1 MTGRKPRPTK
11 NRLMATRVVLAV
23 LVLAVLA
30 ALYGVA
36 GVSRPI
42 ALASAAAA
50 GAPEQL
56 PVTSALVACPAPG
69 SGSVTGGGIAIAS
82 APATT
87 GAGQVLMTGL
97 AAAGGTS
104 SGTGVGT
111 TLHILTQPGQLAIAR
126 IPAASALS
134 KKLPVLKMAGGL
146 VPTSAG
152 RGGVIIQ
159 AVGAMSQGLDVDQL
173 SPQGLPTARCQPPGS
188 DFWFVSPAAPTL
200 HLQLYLV
207 NTDSEPA
214 DADVS
219 IQTDSG
225 PMLGSP
231 DSGIVVPPHSMVV
244 QTLDKLVH
252 AATAVSLHVTTSV
265 GRVVAAVRE
274 TTASTTNARTTK
286 PGIWLPAAQAAAT
299 HQVLPGLPS
308 SPGTRELYV
317 AVPGNASAQIKVTAI
332 TSRGSYQPT
341 GGNGISLLG
350 HLTTG
355 IAIPS
360 LAGIPA
366 AIKISSSVPVT
377 AVLEISGG
385 PAGAPGAFIS
395 GSFPIQGEGVLAAS
409 PIGRGV
415 SSELVLSA
423 PKGAARVQI
432 VQGLPGAVLTGQPG
446 QVLQIPARST
456 IEVRIKLPKRSAKA
470 TEIALVVTPLKGS
483 GPVYAARV
491 ELSGTTVETILPVIT
506 SPTQISLPD
515 VRESLVAILR

>member
-1 MTGRKPRPTK
+1 MTGRKVRPTK
-11 NRLMATRVVLAV
+11 NAMMATRVILAV

-36 GVSRPI
+36 GFSRPI
-42 ALASAAAA
+42 ALTSAAAA
-50 GAPEQL
+50 GPSGRL

-69 SGSVTGGGIAIAS
+69 SGGSTGGGIAVAS
-82 APATT
+82 DPATAT
-87 GAGQVLMTGL
+87 TGQVLMTGFS
-97 AAAGGTS
+97 AAGGTG
-104 SGTGVGT
+104 SGDSVGT
-111 TLHILTQPGQLAIAR
+111 TLHILTQPGQLIVAR
-126 IPAASALS
+126 IPAAKALP
-134 KKLPVLKMAGGL
+134 KKLATVKMAGGL
-146 VPTSAG
+146 VPTTVG
-152 RGGVIIQ
+152 RGGVVIQ
-159 AVGAMSQGLDVDQL
+159 AIGAMAQGLDADQL
-173 SPQGLPTARCQPPGS
+173 GPQGQPTARCQAPGS

-200 HLQLYLV
+200 HLQLYLM

-214 DADVS
+214 NADVS
-219 IQTDSG
+219 VQTDSG

-231 DSGIVVPPHSMVV
+231 DSGIVVPPHTMIV
-244 QTLDKLVH
+244 QDLDKLVH
-252 AATAVSLHVTTSV
+252 AARAVSLHVTTSV

-274 TTASTTNARTTK
+274 TASTAK
-286 PGIWLPAAQAAAT
+286 PGIWLPAAQAATT
-299 HQVLPGLPS
+299 HQVLAGLPG

-317 AVPGNASAQIKVTAI
+317 AVPGDTSAQIKVTAV

-366 AIKISSSVPVT
+366 SISVSSSVPVT

-395 GSFPIQGEGVLAAS
+395 GSDPIQGQGVVAAS
-409 PIGRGV
+409 PAGRGV
-415 SSELVLSA
+415 STELVLSA
-423 PKGAARVQI
+423 PKRAAQVRIAVA
-432 VQGLPGAVLTGQPG
+432 LPGTDLTGQPV
-446 QVLQIPARST
+446 QVVQIPARST
-456 IEVRIKLPKRSAKA
+456 TQIRLKLPRRLAKA
-470 TEIALVVTPLKGS
+470 TQIAVVVTPMPGS

-491 ELSGTTVETILPVIT
+491 ALSDVTVQTILPVVT

-515 VRESLVAILR
+515 VRESLIAILR